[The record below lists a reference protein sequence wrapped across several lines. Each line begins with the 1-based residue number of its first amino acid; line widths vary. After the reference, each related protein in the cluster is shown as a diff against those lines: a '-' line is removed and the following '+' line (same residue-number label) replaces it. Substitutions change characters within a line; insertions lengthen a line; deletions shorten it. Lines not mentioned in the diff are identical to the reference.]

1 MGRSVKLEKGRVL
14 GAAFAGIVF
23 ATSASAQQPADT
35 SFQAM
40 QARGKQTMGVDQTTS
55 HHGFQSLPDG
65 GRIVLVRQ
73 ADDSA
78 GVARIRAHLREMQRA
93 FSAGDFEM
101 PMFIHMKTVPGVAEM
116 AVRHHLISYKETDL
130 PNGAALRI
138 VTTDS
143 IALDAI
149 HRFLAFQR
157 SEHHAGAVP

>member
-1 MGRSVKLEKGRVL
+1 MGRPVKPERRS
-14 GAAFAGIVF
+14 AFGVAVAGLVF
-23 ATSASAQQPADT
+23 AASAAAQQPADT
-35 SFQAM
+35 AFHSM

-78 GVARIRAHLREMQRA
+78 GVARIRAHLRDMQRA
-93 FSAGDFEM
+93 FSAGDFAM
-101 PMFIHMKTVPGVAEM
+101 PMFIHMKTVPGVSEM
-116 AVRHHLISYKETDL
+116 AGRHSLISYKETDL
-130 PNGAALRI
+130 PDGGALRI

-143 IALDAI
+143 IALDAV

>member
-1 MGRSVKLEKGRVL
+1 MGRPDKLERRSVPV
-14 GAAFAGIVF
+14 AAVVAMFLAASV
-23 ATSASAQQPADT
+23 SAQQPADT
-35 SFQAM
+35 AFQSM

-55 HHGFQSLPDG
+55 SHGFQSMPDG

-78 GVARIRAHLREMQRA
+78 GVARIRAHLRDMQRA
-93 FSAGDFEM
+93 FSAGDFTM

-116 AVRHHLISYKETDL
+116 ADRHSLISYNETDL
-130 PNGAALRI
+130 PNGAVLRI

-143 IALDAI
+143 VALNAI

-157 SEHHAGAVP
+157 SEHHAGAAP